1 MCPLIALFFDQAI
14 KMIAARLNYNRTA
27 RGRMFV
33 AGQGEPGG
41 ARLQPGIQGRLDLPP
56 LPPWVRW
63 AVPLG
68 FTATAVLLGT
78 VWGTRYKQVYL
89 DPWANDDV
97 YDSVFMRM
105 TASNLKPFDVCQFIR
120 ENKFSG
126 RVFNHWTE
134 GGAVAFGQ
142 EPDEKTGEIPLKL
155 FMDGRAKRIQP

>member
-1 MCPLIALFFDQAI
+1 MQDRENL
-14 KMIAARLNYNRTA
+14 R
-27 RGRMFV
+27 
-33 AGQGEPGG
+33 
-41 ARLQPGIQGRLDLPP
+41 ARLQPVFKGDLIFP

-134 GGAVAFGQ
+134 GGRWHS
-142 EPDEKTGEIPLKL
+142 
-155 FMDGRAKRIQP
+155 GRNLTRRPGRFH